1 MTIEDFILVLLVG
14 IISGYLMAWRIL
26 SWSIKNTIWARGFLM
41 QMIFCH
47 VGIVEIIEV
56 RKILDRYP
64 CTQELQNFNDNQQQN
79 QKENDRERKD
89 SDSDGDSRTKL

>member
-14 IISGYLMAWRIL
+14 IVSGYLMAWRIL

-41 QMIFCH
+41 QMILSH

-56 RKILDRYP
+56 RKILERYP
-64 CTQELQNFNDNQQQN
+64 CTQDLIDLKGSLQ
-79 QKENDRERKD
+79 KDRERKD
-89 SDSDGDSRTKL
+89 SESDGDSDTKL